1 MAAYHG
7 EFDLFLQ
14 ILGYFP
20 HGGLIAVVKAYQLK
34 VKGVTN
40 CLSVRLALAEAGW
53 DLYSFGIFFLSKDVF
68 QDPAF
73 DGMEYFLINLLA
85 LTELQEGKQIW
96 LCERL
101 RVPVPTP
108 VNAITVMHAITM
120 ASRSPME
127 IANTIAQLPSRFAP
141 TNTAAYL
148 LENLKVSV
156 LGAICGWLG
165 IPTPAT
171 IHLRTVLEAV
181 TLAGKTG
188 ADIYRVV
195 HFPEHRQKK

>member
-20 HGGLIAVVKAYQLK
+20 HGGLIAVVKAYQLR

-85 LTELQEGKQIW
+85 LTELQEGKQVW

-101 RVPVPTP
+101 RVAVPTH
-108 VNAITVMHAITM
+108 VNAITGIHRMTM
-120 ASRSPME
+120 VSRSP
-127 IANTIAQLPSRFAP
+127 ASRP
-141 TNTAAYL
+141 
-148 LENLKVSV
+148 
-156 LGAICGWLG
+156 
-165 IPTPAT
+165 PTPPPT
-171 IHLRTVLEAV
+171 CSRTSRSASSASFVSGSASPHQRPS
-181 TLAGKTG
+181 T
-188 ADIYRVV
+188 
-195 HFPEHRQKK
+195 